1 MLAREL
7 SWPSI
12 RGDAYEGID
21 PELRPY
27 WDAINEALSKARA
40 RPNVPYWGEV
50 EQILSD
56 AWNDIVVN
64 KMDVSSRL
72 DYYAERLDEAGPTL
86 RCSRRKRGSTHCR
99 RNTSITSTT
108 AR

>member
-1 MLAREL
+1 MSQEVQSVLAREL

-12 RGDAYEGID
+12 RGDAYQEID

-27 WDAINEALSKARA
+27 WDAINEAMSKARA
-40 RPNVPYWGEV
+40 RPNVPYWSEV

-72 DYYAERLDEAGPTL
+72 DYYARRLDEAREHNSP
-86 RCSRRKRGSTHCR
+86 
-99 RNTSITSTT
+99 
-108 AR
+108 